1 MSSALAGGLLTTG
14 SPGKS
19 GLDILTALCDGLPFQ
34 PPHFLGKHTLRSSQ
48 ENFTAHG
55 GKVKARRECSSWRSG
70 LRMKAVMVRM
80 MVMAEVM
87 EEDGEEGD

>member
-1 MSSALAGGLLTTG
+1 MGLAGTWNLPGPGREPVSSALAGGLLTTG

-19 GLDILTALCDGLPFQ
+19 GLDILTTSCNGPPFQ

-55 GKVKARRECSSWRSG
+55 
-70 LRMKAVMVRM
+70 VR
-80 MVMAEVM
+80 
-87 EEDGEEGD
+87 